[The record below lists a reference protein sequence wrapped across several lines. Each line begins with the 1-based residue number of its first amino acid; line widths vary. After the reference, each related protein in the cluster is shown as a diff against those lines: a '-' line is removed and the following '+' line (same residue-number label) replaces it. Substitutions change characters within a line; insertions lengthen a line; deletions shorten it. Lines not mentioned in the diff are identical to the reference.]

1 LSQLSSS
8 EKRLKEAQRLA
19 KMGSWTWQGSD
30 VTWSEGMYQV
40 LEMCPKSKIFSRA
53 ECFAM
58 IHAED
63 LAKAKEADK
72 LARSGPGTYYCR
84 YRVIVGRGIVK
95 TLDWI
100 CTTEIASG
108 KKLKFSGVLRDVSD
122 QVATEAELARL
133 ASIIENSTD
142 FISIRSLDGT
152 IQYMNPTARRIAK
165 GCSDVLGPGSYYP
178 AWAAKRV
185 MEQGIPYALEHSVWV
200 GESAL
205 LIDGEECPTSQLL
218 IAHRDS
224 NGRNER
230 ISTIVRDIGPQKRL
244 ELELRQSE
252 EKLRQERDFNSAV
265 RETAGSLIVVLDP
278 SGIIHSFNSECSKL
292 SGLDNAK
299 AIGSSYTDLL
309 VPSEQRFEVGQIF
322 ESVRAD
328 GILRDHEHWWL
339 TDSIEGDQRRLISWR
354 TTAVTGHP
362 GWIVTTGL
370 DITEKRAAELAQR
383 ETETRLQRVA
393 ESMSEA
399 LIVQMAD
406 GKITVFNPAA
416 EAILMTTA
424 DQLMGKASPAPNLKF
439 VREDGTT
446 FPVAEYPPVLALKT
460 GVAQRNVV
468 KGIIRSDGSLR
479 WCVVN
484 SVPLLRESDGKPYA
498 VVTTFFDA
506 TELKDTQSKLDSQL
520 LRLSEARTRL
530 EAQQSELKKA
540 NAMLRDLADSDP
552 LTGLKNRRFLLE
564 YLENEIV
571 QAERYEQ
578 PVSLMMIDVDDFK
591 KLNDVYGHAK
601 GDDILVTLGTI
612 LVEGSR
618 KSDRICRFGSD
629 EFVIVLSRADE
640 ESSLIGAER
649 IRSGVENNDWAKGEE
664 ITVSIGLVTYGGDLK
679 TSSDLL
685 SAADV
690 AM

>member
-1 LSQLSSS
+1 
-8 EKRLKEAQRLA
+8 
-19 KMGSWTWQGSD
+19 M
-30 VTWSEGMYQV
+30 
-40 LEMCPKSKIFSRA
+40 
-53 ECFAM
+53 
-58 IHAED
+58 
-63 LAKAKEADK
+63 AKAKQADK
-72 LARSGPGTYYCR
+72 SARPGPGSYYSR
-84 YRVIVGRGIVK
+84 YRVIVGPGIVK
-95 TLDWI
+95 TLDYI
-100 CTTEIASG
+100 CTTEVASG
-108 KKLKFSGVLRDVSD
+108 NEYKFSGVLRDVSD

-133 ASIIENSTD
+133 ASIIENSPD
-142 FISIRSLDGT
+142 FISIRSVDGI
-152 IQYMNPTARRIAK
+152 IQYMNPTAKRIARD
-165 GCSDVLGPGSYYP
+165 CSDVLGPNSYYP

-185 MEQGIPYALEHSVWV
+185 VEEGIPYALEHDVWV

-205 LIDGEECPTSQLL
+205 LIDGDECPTSQVL
-218 IAHRDS
+218 IAHRDT
-224 NGRNER
+224 NGRTER
-230 ISTIVRDIGPQKRL
+230 VSTIVRDIGPQKRL
-244 ELELRQSE
+244 ELELRQSK
-252 EKLRQERDFNSAV
+252 EKLRKERDFNCAV

-292 SGLDNAK
+292 SGLDNSK
-299 AIGSSYTDLL
+299 AIGSTYLDLL
-309 VPSEQRFEVGQIF
+309 VPSDQCEDVSQIF
-322 ESVRAD
+322 ESVRSD
-328 GILRDHEHWWL
+328 GILIEHEHWWL
-339 TDSIEGDQRRLISWR
+339 TDSIPGDERRLVRWR
-354 TTAVTGHP
+354 TTAVPGHP

-393 ESMSEA
+393 ESMTEA

-416 EAILMTTA
+416 EAILMATA
-424 DQLMGKASPAPNLKF
+424 DQMMGKASPAPKLKF
-439 VREDGTT
+439 VREDGTA

-460 GVAQRNVV
+460 GVPQRNVI
-468 KGIIRSDGSLR
+468 KGIIRADGSLR

-484 SVPLLRESDGKPYA
+484 SVPLRRESDDKPYA

-506 TELKDTQSKLDSQL
+506 TELKDTQSKLDSEL
-520 LRLSEARTRL
+520 LRLNEARTRL

-591 KLNDVYGHAK
+591 RHNDTYGHTK
-601 GDDILVTLGTI
+601 GDEILVRLGTI
-612 LVEGSR
+612 LGLGSR
-618 KSDRICRFGSD
+618 KSDRICRFGGD

-640 ESSLIGAER
+640 ESSLQGAER
-649 IRSGVENNDWAKGEE
+649 IRTAVQNHEWDKGEE

-690 AM
+690 AMRTSKASGRNRVTHWNDLK